1 MAAYSAGGA
10 LSFAENAVNGT
21 TGSFTPG
28 GTNRAIFAAI
38 GSLNY
43 WPSAPTITEARYGGS
58 GGTLID
64 EIGTSYSWLFSNG
77 RLSTFGE
84 GGSPSS
90 STDVF
95 GDWESDPRNS
105 AAGGV
110 CFSGVDQAAPFSGRV
125 NASGT
130 AAAVTT
136 TVASVTVT
144 GCTSGQLVTA
154 AIVCIAPSV
163 LTAFTEVT
171 GTTLRVSSVAVGYLG
186 IAFVTREA
194 TGASVTLEVNCNG
207 SASGDITW
215 GAAGVRINDAAG
227 SAPIAALA
235 RNANQ
240 FLGAYP

>member
-1 MAAYSAGGA
+1 MAEFSAGGA
-10 LSFAENAVNGT
+10 LSFAENSVNGT

-28 GTNRAIFAAI
+28 GTNRAIFAAV
-38 GSLNY
+38 GTLNFFPV
-43 WPSAPTITEARYGGS
+43 PSSVIDTRYGGS

-64 EIGTSYSWLFSNG
+64 EIGTAYSWLFGSG
-77 RLSTFGE
+77 RLAIFGE
-84 GGSPSS
+84 SGSPSS

-125 NASGT
+125 DANGHVE
-130 AAAVTT
+130 AVTT
-136 TVASVTVT
+136 TVAAVTVT

-154 AIVCIAPSV
+154 VVVGIAANV

-171 GTTLRVSSVAVGYLG
+171 GTTLRVSSVAGGYLG
-186 IAFVTREA
+186 IAFLTREA
-194 TGASVTLEVNCNG
+194 TGASVTLEVNING
-207 SASGDITW
+207 SASVNMTW